1 LYTVLNARLDGRDFI
16 AGQNRGTYSIA
27 DMACWPWVSR
37 FEWHEVD
44 LNAFPNIMDW
54 YLRIAA
60 RPAVQAGYSV
70 PKFTTD
76 VPML

>member
-1 LYTVLNARLDGRDFI
+1 VLNTRLEGRTYI
-16 AGQNRGTYSIA
+16 AGANGGTYSIA

-37 FEWHEVD
+37 FEWQEID
-44 LNAFPNIMDW
+44 LGEFPNVKDW

-76 VPML
+76 VPMPE